1 MAHGRTGPD
10 IVANIRYVGAS
21 EVRSVSQHE
30 RHRTPDGA
38 SAIDPERTHLN
49 KVLIGPETQQEALE
63 ALWASGVKRPA
74 QQAES
79 PYVQFVLS
87 ASSSY
92 FRSERQGPGE
102 WDPERLAEWQDATLT
117 WLTVEYGPD
126 LVHASLHLDED
137 TPHIHAL
144 VVPTYQ
150 KKARKPGRKKRGETD
165 EAFEARKAEAEM
177 AQAVRS
183 AGRSSSEQWS
193 RPFARRHS
201 RKSYHMAVECLGL
214 GYGRDFVEE
223 GQPSPGSLTTGQWVR
238 QRSAELAAIGPK
250 AETEAAA
257 ILDAAALNAHQMKL
271 DAEAEAQSIFATAAA
286 EAKARAQAFSSL
298 AEMFENRT
306 LKAGNTSPLKPG
318 LPEIM
323 PAAAA
328 LIKAQREE
336 IARVAVLDAR
346 ASELKR
352 REDALFER
360 EAEIEADLL
369 EIRQHRD
376 WLSGMRETMAGYLDR
391 LSGWLRR
398 SDLPDPARDLA
409 HELVGEGDDIHK
421 DILSRG
427 RRLEAHLLAM
437 RQRAQAQPVEPQQE
451 LTEDSYGPSR

>member
-271 DAEAEAQSIFATAAA
+271 DAEAEAQ
-286 EAKARAQAFSSL
+286 
-298 AEMFENRT
+298 
-306 LKAGNTSPLKPG
+306 
-318 LPEIM
+318 
-323 PAAAA
+323 
-328 LIKAQREE
+328 
-336 IARVAVLDAR
+336 
-346 ASELKR
+346 
-352 REDALFER
+352 
-360 EAEIEADLL
+360 
-369 EIRQHRD
+369 
-376 WLSGMRETMAGYLDR
+376 
-391 LSGWLRR
+391 
-398 SDLPDPARDLA
+398 
-409 HELVGEGDDIHK
+409 
-421 DILSRG
+421 
-427 RRLEAHLLAM
+427 
-437 RQRAQAQPVEPQQE
+437 
-451 LTEDSYGPSR
+451 